1 MKVSELV
8 RLLRRN
14 KCYLVEHGREHDKWH
29 SDVTGKDFRVPRY
42 MAKELPTGTTNSIL
56 KDAGLR

>member
-8 RLLRRN
+8 RMLRHN
-14 KCYLVEHGREHDKWH
+14 NCYLVEHGREHDKWH
-29 SDVTGKDFRVPRY
+29 SDITERDFRVPRH
-42 MAKELPTGTTNSIL
+42 MAKELPTGTANSIL